1 MLTKKQSQVLSFIEG
16 YIDKNGIQPTLK
28 EIAEFLNI
36 KSTST
41 IHQHIKTLAEKGYL
55 NKSENYS
62 SISIDEPKTNL
73 SEVKI
78 IGSIAAGSP
87 ILALEESEPT
97 TLEVSNLPRGSKF
110 YALKVKG
117 DSMIEDGIFDG
128 DTVVIRQQNTAID
141 GQTVVA
147 IIDKEYATLKK
158 IYKEKSGYRLQ
169 PANQTML
176 PIFTNEVE
184 VQGIVWEI
192 RRSYNSPIATSNKRA
207 YRTIDLFAGIG
218 GIRLG
223 FERAG
228 FETVFSNDFEPAC
241 KNTFDLNFDNS
252 KLVVEDVTKI
262 NAKELPK
269 FDFLL
274 GGFPCQAFSIAGYR
288 KGFKDDKGRGNLF
301 FDIARILDEKKPMGF
316 LLENVKNLR
325 THDNGRTFEIIER
338 ALEELGYHIKSK
350 VLNSMEY
357 GNVPQNRERIYIVG
371 FKDKKYI
378 DAFKFPEKIPL
389 KKTVLDILE
398 EGPVDEK
405 YLYNGKPLFDRIKND
420 VNEVGAVY
428 QWRRQYV
435 RKNKKGVCPTL
446 TANMGMGGHNV
457 PIIFDGKHIRKLT
470 PRECARIQG
479 YDDSY
484 KLPTNLPDSK
494 LYKQIGNSVSV
505 PVIERIAKNMHGALA
520 S

>member
-1 MLTKKQSQVLSFIEG
+1 MLTKKQSQVLSFIEE
-16 YIDKNGIQPTLK
+16 YISKNGIQPTLK

-41 IHQHIKTLAEKGYL
+41 IHKHIKLLAEKGYL
-55 NKSENYS
+55 NKSENFS
-62 SISIDEPKTNL
+62 SISIDEPNSNL

-78 IGSIAAGSP
+78 LGSIAAGSP
-87 ILALEESEPT
+87 ILALEENEPASLT
-97 TLEVSNLPRGSKF
+97 VSNLPKGSNF

-147 IIDKEYATLKK
+147 IVDKEYATLKK

-176 PIFTNEVE
+176 PIYTDEVE
-184 VQGIVWEI
+184 VQGIVWEV
-192 RRSYNSPIATSNKRA
+192 RRSFNSKLKDTPDKRA
-207 YRTIDLFAGIG
+207 YKTVDLFAGIG

-252 KLVVEDVTKI
+252 KLVVEDITKI
-262 NAKELPK
+262 DAKELPK

-301 FDIARILDEKKPMGF
+301 FDVARILDEKKPMGF

-338 ALEELGYHIKSK
+338 TLKELGYHVKSK

-371 FKDKKYI
+371 FKDKKHI
-378 DAFKFPEKIPL
+378 DAFEFPEKIPL
-389 KKTVLDILE
+389 KKSVLDLLE
-398 EGPVDEK
+398 KKPVEDK
-405 YLYNGKPLFDRIKND
+405 YIYDGKPLFDRIKND

-457 PIIFDGKHIRKLT
+457 PIIFDGKNIRKLT

-484 KLPTNLPDSK
+484 KLPANLPDSK
-494 LYKQIGNSVSV
+494 IYKQIGNSVSV
-505 PVIERIAKNMHGALA
+505 PVVERIAEQIIHAIN
-520 S
+520 